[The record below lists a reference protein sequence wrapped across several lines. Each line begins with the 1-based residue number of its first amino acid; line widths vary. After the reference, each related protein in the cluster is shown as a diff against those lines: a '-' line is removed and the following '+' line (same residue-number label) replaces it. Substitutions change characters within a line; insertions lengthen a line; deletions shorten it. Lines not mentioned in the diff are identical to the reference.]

1 MASLYCNNR
10 GRDSCFTNARYG
22 RSRSKAQACLEKI
35 LHLISTV
42 PPPSEND
49 TEPFKKRGF
58 DIDLN
63 LRLGSF
69 LDDGDESEEKSS
81 NCLAENSFNEEKTGT
96 ATATD
101 ASSDVTDIQKSE
113 EFKSGTGGDVKTA
126 AAFNGSLDLLIEA
139 AEMIASRDYYMNGKE
154 DEVEEVEKSGG
165 GGGSMERDKDSSLN
179 VEEEEFEETENT
191 APPVVRSKR
200 GRSQVLPLRY
210 RDSVLEPWMKRTQ
223 RSTSAAVISKKKRKP
238 R

>member
-1 MASLYCNNR
+1 MASLYSNNQ
-10 GRDSCFTNARYG
+10 GRDSCFTNARCG

-49 TEPFKKRGF
+49 SDAFKKRGY

-63 LRLGSF
+63 LSLGSF
-69 LDDGDESEEKSS
+69 LESEGKSD
-81 NCLAENSFNEEKTGT
+81 CLAENSFNEEKTGT
-96 ATATD
+96 ATGTD
-101 ASSDVTDIQKSE
+101 ASSDVTDVQKSE
-113 EFKSGTGGDVKTA
+113 EFKSGTDGEAKTA
-126 AAFNGSLDLLIEA
+126 AAFNDSIDLLIEA
-139 AEMIASRDYYMNGKE
+139 AEMIASRDYSMNGKE
-154 DEVEEVEKSGG
+154 EEVEEVEKCG
-165 GGGSMERDKDSSLN
+165 GGGSMEMDKDSSIN
-179 VEEEEFEETENT
+179 VEEEEEFEETEDT

-210 RDSVLEPWMKRTQ
+210 RDSVLEPWMKRPQ
-223 RSTSAAVISKKKRKP
+223 RSTAAAVISKKKRKP